1 MLKPWTLTVGLI
13 ALGCATPL
21 AAELNV
27 PIAVRVVSF
36 IQPSPTGVVTAAIL
50 YDPGDTASEGEAAS
64 IERAVGSGLSVGRSI
79 IRTRRVPVL
88 AMGMLSGYR
97 VAFVTVGLRAEQDSI
112 ATAANRSSVLTIS
125 SDRSCVQSGHCVVG
139 VTASPKV
146 QITVNRAAA
155 RAANIRFGSAF
166 LMLIKEI

>member
-1 MLKPWTLTVGLI
+1 MLKPWTLALALV
-13 ALGCATPL
+13 ALGCAAPL
-21 AAELNV
+21 EAELNV

-36 IQPSPTGVVTAAIL
+36 IQPTPTGIVNTAIL
-50 YDPGDTASEGEAAS
+50 YDPGDAASEGEAAS
-64 IERAVGSGLSVGRSI
+64 IERAVGARLSVGRSI
-79 IRTRRVPVL
+79 IRTRRVPVS
-88 AMGMLSGYR
+88 AIGTLSGYQ
-97 VAFVTVGLRAEQDSI
+97 VAFVTVGLRTEQGSI
-112 ATAANRSSVLTIS
+112 ASAANHSSVLTIS

>member
-1 MLKPWTLTVGLI
+1 MLAVGPI
-13 ALGCATPL
+13 ALGCAAPL

-36 IQPSPTGVVTAAIL
+36 VQPSPTGLITVAIL
-50 YDPGDTASEGEAAS
+50 YDPGDAASEAEAAS
-64 IERAVGSGLSVGRSI
+64 IERAVGSGLSVGRSVV
-79 IRTRRVPVL
+79 RAHRVPVST
-88 AMGMLSGYR
+88 MGSLSGYR
-97 VAFVTVGLRAEQDSI
+97 VAFVTAGLRTEQGSI
-112 ATAANRSSVLTIS
+112 AIAANRASVLTIS
-125 SDRSCVQSGHCVVG
+125 SDRACVQTGRCVVG

-166 LMLIKEI
+166 LMLVKEI

>member
-1 MLKPWTLTVGLI
+1 MLKFWKLAVGLV

-36 IQPSPTGVVTAAIL
+36 IQPSPTGVIPAAIL
-50 YDPGDTASEGEAAS
+50 YDPDDAASEAEAAS
-64 IERAVGSGLSVGRSI
+64 IERAVGSGLTVGRSI
-79 IRTRRVPVL
+79 IRIRRVPVS
-88 AMGMLSGYR
+88 AMGALSGYR
-97 VAFVTVGLRAEQDSI
+97 VAFVTVGLRAEQASI
-112 ATAANRSSVLTIS
+112 AAAANRSSVLTIS
-125 SDRSCVQSGHCVVG
+125 SDRICVQSGRCVVG
-139 VTASPKV
+139 VAASPKV